1 VRNDDEI
8 VRAGPTP
15 SPATSLTADLRTIG
29 SAPLLGNPGI
39 VARWRT
45 RGSTAPA
52 WSNRAWVAGVVGVVV
67 VGVVFRVV
75 YVLVVLDD
83 VPSGLDS
90 IAYQLLG
97 GSIRAGTGYVVPTSM
112 FTGEYTPTAAFP
124 PLYPA
129 YQALW
134 QSVFDAGPTSVRMA
148 GMVPAAATIT
158 LTAILGRRAV
168 GPRVGLAA
176 AAIVAVH
183 PGLIAA
189 DGSAM
194 SESLT
199 VPLVLAA
206 QLLALCLADS
216 GHGRLALAVA
226 LGPVLGLAI
235 LTRQD
240 LVLFGGILVVW
251 LMVAMPGPWR
261 AKATVGAIVAVGT
274 ALVVTPWVVRNANA
288 VDVVAVSTLSPASA
302 LAGANCPSS
311 YHGPGLGSW
320 DYACVAAARPSAM
333 SEADAAERGLTE
345 RELTDDYRS
354 AAVAHVRENLDRL
367 PLVVAAR
374 QARAWSIWDPRD
386 LARRDADESRRYGFQ
401 VRARPIEGAFAVAGA
416 VGLVVL
422 LRRRGLR
429 AFVLVAP
436 VLAVAVSVAVSYG
449 NPRFN
454 VTAQPSLAIA
464 VAALAG
470 YWLGR
475 WRQRRSA

>member
-1 VRNDDEI
+1 M
-8 VRAGPTP
+8 
-15 SPATSLTADLRTIG
+15 PAS
-29 SAPLLGNPGI
+29 
-39 VARWRT
+39 
-45 RGSTAPA
+45 
-52 WSNRAWVAGVVGVVV
+52 
-67 VGVVFRVV
+67 
-75 YVLVVLDD
+75 
-83 VPSGLDS
+83 VPS
-90 IAYQLLG
+90 G

-240 LVLFGGILVVW
+240 LVLFGGIL
-251 LMVAMPGPWR
+251 
-261 AKATVGAIVAVGT
+261 
-274 ALVVTPWVVRNANA
+274 AL
-288 VDVVAVSTLSPASA
+288 DSVSL
-302 LAGANCPSS
+302 
-311 YHGPGLGSW
+311 
-320 DYACVAAARPSAM
+320 D
-333 SEADAAERGLTE
+333 DA
-345 RELTDDYRS
+345 
-354 AAVAHVRENLDRL
+354 
-367 PLVVAAR
+367 
-374 QARAWSIWDPRD
+374 
-386 LARRDADESRRYGFQ
+386 
-401 VRARPIEGAFAVAGA
+401 
-416 VGLVVL
+416 
-422 LRRRGLR
+422 
-429 AFVLVAP
+429 
-436 VLAVAVSVAVSYG
+436 
-449 NPRFN
+449 
-454 VTAQPSLAIA
+454 
-464 VAALAG
+464 
-470 YWLGR
+470 
-475 WRQRRSA
+475 RQRRRHRARGARRPGTARWAPSSRSEPPWW